1 LLSACP
7 ERAKRVEGLSA
18 CPELACGE
26 LVEPAEGLALS
37 ELKAIYGELAEPV
50 EGLSTLYK

>member
-1 LLSACP
+1 LSACP